1 MTCNTDTLVDAIS
14 KELSQYSQDVTDNL
28 KKGIKKVTKECCQEI
43 IRNSPIRSGTYKEGW
58 TTKLNYEG
66 REDIR
71 MTVHNKTN
79 YQLTHLLEF
88 GHAIVKEK
96 GKGKGKGKGKVE
108 GRVDGHP
115 HIGPAEKNASEKL
128 QKRVK
133 VVVKG

>member
-28 KKGIKKVTKECCQEI
+28 KKEIKKVTKECCQEI
-43 IRNSPIRSGTYKEGW
+43 IQNSPIRSGTYKDGW

-96 GKGKGKGKGKVE
+96 GKGKGKVE